1 MEHADLPLIELA
13 PASKSFLAKD
23 KKLLIGGQWI
33 DASADGEVAVV
44 NPSDG
49 TRIGAIADAAD
60 ADVNRAVMAAR
71 KAFDEGPWPQMKPGE
86 RARLMH
92 ALADTLEA
100 HSEEL
105 AQLETLDTGKPINSS
120 RGEVFAAAG
129 AIRYYAGWA
138 DKITGSTH
146 SINMPGD
153 HHVYTIKEPVGVAA
167 LVVPWNYPIV
177 MAGMKLGPCLAAG
190 CTAVLKPAEDTSL
203 TALRLG
209 ELFLEAGLP
218 EGVLNIITGLGASA
232 GNALVHHKA
241 IDKIAFTGSTATGKI
256 IAHAAADGLKKVSLE
271 LGGKSPNII
280 MPDADL
286 EQAIPA
292 SAMSI
297 FWNTGQTCTAASRL
311 YVHED
316 IKDEVIA
323 GIAEVGKSLKIG
335 PGLDEDTQLGPIVSA
350 KQLDKVSEYIEIG
363 ANEGAEIASGG
374 KRIGD
379 EGFFFEPTV
388 IANTSNGMRVVK
400 EEIFGPVLVTQTF
413 KSEDEVITL
422 ANESDYGLAGSVW
435 TRDVSTAHKMA
446 RGIRA
451 GIIGINNASGAD
463 WDVPLGGYK
472 QSGVGRENGRDG
484 LELYL
489 QTKSVFTTL

>member
-1 MEHADLPLIELA
+1 MALIDLL
-13 PASKSFLAKD
+13 PASTNFLEKSKGI
-23 KKLLIGGQWI
+23 LIGGDWSE
-33 DASADGEVAVV
+33 ASSDTAIGVI

-49 TRIGAIADAAD
+49 AKLSAIADASE
-60 ADVNRAVMAAR
+60 ADVDRAVAAAR
-71 KAFDEGPWPQMKPGE
+71 KAFDEGSWTLMKPAE
-86 RARLMH
+86 RAGIIH
-92 ALADTLEA
+92 ACADKMAA
-100 HSEEL
+100 HHEEL

-120 RGEVFAAAG
+120 RGEVFAAIG
-129 AIRYYAGWA
+129 AMRYYAGWA
-138 DKITGSTH
+138 DKITGTTH
-146 SINMPGD
+146 NINMPGD
-153 HHVYTIKEPVGVAA
+153 HHVYTLKEPVGVAA

-177 MAGMKLGPCLAAG
+177 MAAMKLGPCLASG

-218 EGVLNIITGLGASA
+218 EGVLNIVTGYGATA
-232 GNALVHHKA
+232 GNALIHHKG
-241 IDKIAFTGSTATGKI
+241 IDKIAFTGSTVTGKV
-256 IAHAAADGLKKVSLE
+256 IAHAAAENLKKVSLE

-286 EQAIPA
+286 EKAIPA

-323 GIAEVGKSLKIG
+323 GVAEVGKSLKLG
-335 PGLDEDTQLGPIVSA
+335 AGLDEETQIGPIVSE
-350 KQLDKVSEYIEIG
+350 KQFDKVQDYIELS
-363 ANEGAEIASGG
+363 ASEGAEIASGG
-374 KRIGD
+374 KRQGNS
-379 EGFFFEPTV
+379 GFFIEPTV
-388 IANTSNGMRVVK
+388 IANTTNEMRVVR

-413 KSEDEVITL
+413 KTEDEAIAL
-422 ANESDYGLAGSVW
+422 ANDSDYGLAGSVW
-435 TRDVSTAHKMA
+435 TGDVSTAHRMA
-446 RGIRA
+446 RRIRA

>member
-1 MEHADLPLIELA
+1 MPLIDLTPET
-13 PASKSFLAKD
+13 SSFIAKD
-23 KKLLIGGQWI
+23 KKILIGGQWS
-33 DASADGEVAVV
+33 DATSDARVNVV

-49 TRIGAIADAAD
+49 GVLGAFGDASVE
-60 ADVNRAVMAAR
+60 DVDRAVAAAR
-71 KAFDEGPWPQMKPGE
+71 KAFDEGPWSAMKPGE
-86 RARLMH
+86 RAAMIH
-92 ALADTLEA
+92 ACADTMAA
-100 HSEEL
+100 HHEEL
-105 AQLETLDTGKPINSS
+105 AQLETLDTGKPINSA
-120 RGEVFAAAG
+120 RGEIFAAIG

-138 DKITGSTH
+138 DKITGTTH
-146 SINMPGD
+146 NINMPGD
-153 HHVYTIKEPVGVAA
+153 HHVYTLKEPVGVAA

-177 MAGMKLGPCLAAG
+177 MAAMKLGPCLAAG

-218 EGVLNIITGLGASA
+218 EGVLNIVTGYGATT
-232 GNALVHHKA
+232 GNALIHHKG
-241 IDKIAFTGSTATGKI
+241 IDKIAFTGSTVTGKV
-256 IAHAAADGLKKVSLE
+256 IAHAAAEGLKKVSLE

-286 EQAIPA
+286 ETAIPA

-323 GIAEVGKSLKIG
+323 GVAEVGKSLKLG
-335 PGLDEDTQLGPIVSA
+335 AGLDEETQIGPIVSE
-350 KQLDKVSEYIEIG
+350 KQFDKVQDYIELG
-363 ANEGAEIASGG
+363 ASEGAEIASGG
-374 KRIGD
+374 KRHGNT
-379 EGFFFEPTV
+379 GFFIEPTV
-388 IANTSNGMRVVK
+388 IANTTNDMRVVR

-413 KSEDEVITL
+413 KTEDEAIAL
-422 ANESDYGLAGSVW
+422 ANDSDYGLAGSVW
-435 TRDVSTAHKMA
+435 TGDVSTAHRMA
-446 RGIRA
+446 RRIKA

>member
-1 MEHADLPLIELA
+1 MPLIDLIPET
-13 PASKSFLAKD
+13 SSFIAKD
-23 KKLLIGGQWI
+23 KKILIGGQWS
-33 DASADGEVAVV
+33 DASSDGRVDVV

-49 TRIGAIADAAD
+49 ATLSAISDASAAD
-60 ADVNRAVMAAR
+60 VDRAVAAAR
-71 KAFDEGPWPQMKPGE
+71 KAFDEGPWPTMKPGE
-86 RARLMH
+86 RAAMIH
-92 ALADTLEA
+92 ALADTMMA
-100 HSEEL
+100 HHEEL
-105 AQLETLDTGKPINSS
+105 SQLETLDTGKPINSS
-120 RGEVFAAAG
+120 RGEVFASIG

-138 DKITGSTH
+138 DKITGTTH
-146 SINMPGD
+146 NINMPGD
-153 HHVYTIKEPVGVAA
+153 HHVYTLKEPVGVAA
-167 LVVPWNYPIV
+167 LVVPWNYPMV
-177 MAGMKLGPCLAAG
+177 MAAMKLGPCLAAG

-218 EGVLNIITGLGASA
+218 EGVLNIVTGYGATA
-232 GNALVHHKA
+232 GNALINHKG
-241 IDKIAFTGSTATGKI
+241 IDKIAFTGSTVTGKV
-256 IAHAAADGLKKVSLE
+256 IAHAAAEGLKKVSLE

-286 EQAIPA
+286 EKAIPA

-323 GIAEVGKSLKIG
+323 GVAEVGKSLKLG
-335 PGLDEDTQLGPIVSA
+335 AGLDEDTQIGPIVSE
-350 KQLDKVSEYIEIG
+350 KQFDKVQDYIELG
-363 ANEGAEIASGG
+363 ASEGAEIASGG
-374 KRIGD
+374 KRHGNS
-379 EGFFFEPTV
+379 GFFIEPTV
-388 IANTSNGMRVVK
+388 IANTTNDMRVVR

-413 KSEDEVITL
+413 KTEDEAIAL
-422 ANESDYGLAGSVW
+422 ANDSDYGLAGSVW
-435 TRDVSTAHKMA
+435 TGDVATAHRMA
-446 RGIRA
+446 RRIKA

>member
-1 MEHADLPLIELA
+1 MALIDLTPDT
-13 PASKSFLAKD
+13 SSFIAKD
-23 KKLLIGGQWI
+23 KKILIGGQWS
-33 DASADGEVAVV
+33 DAASDARVNVV

-49 TRIGAIADAAD
+49 SVLGAFGDASAE
-60 ADVNRAVMAAR
+60 DVDRAVAAAR
-71 KAFDEGPWPQMKPGE
+71 KAFEEGPWGTMKPGE
-86 RARLMH
+86 RAALIH
-92 ALADTLEA
+92 ACADAMAA
-100 HSEEL
+100 HHEEL
-105 AQLETLDTGKPINSS
+105 AQLESLDTGKPINSA
-120 RGEVFAAAG
+120 RGEIFAAIG

-138 DKITGSTH
+138 DKITGTTH

-153 HHVYTIKEPVGVAA
+153 HHVYTLKEPVGVAA

-177 MAGMKLGPCLAAG
+177 MAAMKLGPCLAAG

-218 EGVLNIITGLGASA
+218 EGVLNIVTGYGATT
-232 GNALVHHKA
+232 GNALINHA
-241 IDKIAFTGSTATGKI
+241 GIDKIAFTGSTVTGKI
-256 IAHAAADGLKKVSLE
+256 IAHAAAEGLKKVSLE

-286 EQAIPA
+286 ETAIPA

-323 GIAEVGKSLKIG
+323 GVAEVGKSLKLG
-335 PGLDEDTQLGPIVSA
+335 AGLDEETQIGPIVSE
-350 KQLDKVSEYIEIG
+350 KQFDKVQDYIELG
-363 ANEGAEIASGG
+363 ASEGAEIASGG
-374 KRIGD
+374 KRHGNT
-379 EGFFFEPTV
+379 GFFIEPTV
-388 IANTSNGMRVVK
+388 IANTTNDMRVVR

-413 KSEDEVITL
+413 KTEDEAIAL
-422 ANESDYGLAGSVW
+422 ANDSDYGLAGSVW
-435 TRDVSTAHKMA
+435 TGDVATAHRMA
-446 RGIRA
+446 RRIKA

>member
-1 MEHADLPLIELA
+1 MALIDLLPDTNT
-13 PASKSFLAKD
+13 FVAKD
-23 KKLLIGGQWI
+23 KKVLIGGTWS
-33 DASADGEVAVV
+33 DAKSADLIDIV

-49 TRIGAIADAAD
+49 ARLSGLADASA
-60 ADVNRAVMAAR
+60 ADVDAAVLAAR
-71 KAFDEGPWPQMKPGE
+71 KAFDEGPWPLMKPGE
-86 RARLMH
+86 RAAMIH
-92 ALADTLEA
+92 ALADIMAA
-100 HSEEL
+100 HHEEL

-120 RGEVFAAAG
+120 RGEVFAAIG
-129 AIRYYAGWA
+129 AIRYFAGWA
-138 DKITGSTH
+138 DKITGTTH
-146 SINMPGD
+146 NINMPGD
-153 HHVYTIKEPVGVAA
+153 HHVYTLKEPVGVAA

-177 MAGMKLGPCLAAG
+177 MAAMKLGPCLAAG

-218 EGVLNIITGLGASA
+218 EGVLNIVTGYGATA
-232 GNALVHHKA
+232 GNALIHHKG
-241 IDKIAFTGSTATGKI
+241 IDKIAFTGSTVTGKV
-256 IAHAAADGLKKVSLE
+256 IAHAAAENLKKVSLE

-280 MPDADL
+280 MPDANL
-286 EQAIPA
+286 EAAIPA

-323 GIAEVGKSLKIG
+323 GVAEVGKSLKLG
-335 PGLDEDTQLGPIVSA
+335 AGLDEETQIGPIVSE
-350 KQLDKVSEYIEIG
+350 KQFDKVQDYIELG
-363 ANEGAEIASGG
+363 ASEGAEIASGG
-374 KRIGD
+374 KRHGNS
-379 EGFFFEPTV
+379 GFFIEPTV
-388 IANTSNGMRVVK
+388 IANTTNDMRVVR

-413 KSEDEVITL
+413 KTEDEAIAL
-422 ANESDYGLAGSVW
+422 ANDSDYGLAGSVW
-435 TRDVSTAHKMA
+435 TGDVATAHRMA
-446 RGIRA
+446 RRIKA

>member
-1 MEHADLPLIELA
+1 MALIDLTPDT
-13 PASKSFLAKD
+13 SSFIAKD
-23 KKLLIGGQWI
+23 KKILIGGAWSDPTSEGRVNVI
-33 DASADGEVAVV
+33 

-49 TRIGAIADAAD
+49 GVLSAFGDSSSE
-60 ADVNRAVMAAR
+60 DVDRAVAAAR
-71 KAFDEGPWPQMKPGE
+71 KAFEEGPWGAMKPGE
-86 RARLMH
+86 RAALIH
-92 ALADTLEA
+92 ACADKMAA
-100 HSEEL
+100 HHEEL
-105 AQLETLDTGKPINSS
+105 AQLETLDTGKPINSA
-120 RGEVFAAAG
+120 RGEIFAAIG

-138 DKITGSTH
+138 DKITGTTH

-153 HHVYTIKEPVGVAA
+153 HHVYTLKEPVGVAA

-177 MAGMKLGPCLAAG
+177 MAAMKLGPCLAAG

-218 EGVLNIITGLGASA
+218 EGVLNIVTGYGATT
-232 GNALVHHKA
+232 GNALIHHKG
-241 IDKIAFTGSTATGKI
+241 IDKIAFTGSTVTGKI
-256 IAHAAADGLKKVSLE
+256 IAHAAAEGLKKVSLE

-286 EQAIPA
+286 ETAIPA

-323 GIAEVGKSLKIG
+323 GVAEVGKSLKLG
-335 PGLDEDTQLGPIVSA
+335 AGLDEETQIGPIVSE
-350 KQLDKVSEYIEIG
+350 KQFDKVQDYIELG
-363 ANEGAEIASGG
+363 ASEGAEIASGG
-374 KRIGD
+374 KRHGNT
-379 EGFFFEPTV
+379 GFFIEPTV
-388 IANTSNGMRVVK
+388 IANTTNDMRVVR

-413 KSEDEVITL
+413 KTEDEAIAL
-422 ANESDYGLAGSVW
+422 ANDSDYGLAGSVW
-435 TRDVSTAHKMA
+435 TGDVATAHRMA
-446 RGIRA
+446 RRIKA